1 MILKKEEIMLD
12 RNKEAEEIKVIRY
25 EDFGAIGDGVAD
37 DGAAI
42 RVAHEAANLSGLKV
56 MGTAGRSYRIGIV
69 ESPIIVR
76 TETDW
81 NGARIIFDDSVVAD
95 DSGYRGIWVFQVTS
109 DNPENGKEIIPDS
122 GFSLK
127 KGQTNINFPIGKACM
142 IKLENSNRM
151 IYLRYGPNASKGTV
165 QSEVILVDA
174 DGNVDP
180 STPIQYDYDSVTK
193 MVVYT
198 IDDAPISVGNAKIEI
213 HVYDPKKHKPDYENY
228 YCYYK
233 RGIYVVRSNVTLHDI
248 DHRIIGED
256 MTISID
262 RNGDGIIDMYG
273 ADKSYGVPYAGNFCF
288 DYCYNSR
295 LIDSTVQGHQA
306 YSFFQGV
313 TKDKPGN
320 IRNEMGSY
328 TLTLHYAIGIS
339 LINMKQ
345 RENRDTGEVI
355 TNRVMYH
362 GVMASNYCRNMLVD
376 SCYFDRFDSHQ
387 GLHNATIRNSTIGF
401 GIHVIG
407 GGRLYI
413 ENTTRLSGYFISL
426 RNDFNSIFDGDIV
439 VRNCTAGKEIESF
452 ILSSWREFYNGL
464 DNVMIRSIDVDGLK
478 IMGESLTIFNA
489 NNATRDALISKI
501 NPLFIPESVRLR
513 NVYLVTSEGER
524 AYKPRISC
532 HDDVFATIKIDY

>member
-1 MILKKEEIMLD
+1 MKCCDGVKEI
-12 RNKEAEEIKVIRY
+12 NAVIKY
-25 EDFGAIGDGVAD
+25 EDFGAVGDGIAD
-37 DGAAI
+37 DSAAI
-42 RVAHEAANLSGLKV
+42 RAAHEEANLYGLKV
-56 MGTAGRSYRIGIV
+56 EGTAGKSYRIGIV
-69 ESPIIVR
+69 ESPILIK
-76 TETDW
+76 TDTDW
-81 NGARIIFDDSVVAD
+81 CGASIILDDSVVAD
-95 DSGYRGIWVFQVTS
+95 DSGYRGIWVFQIAS
-109 DNPENGKEIIPDS
+109 DNPQNGRVITPDA

-127 KGQTNINFPIGKACM
+127 KGQTNINYPIGRACM
-142 IKLENSNRM
+142 IKLENSNKM

-165 QSEVILVDA
+165 QGEVILVDA
-174 DGNVDP
+174 EGNVDP

-198 IDDAPISVGNAKIEI
+198 IDDAPISVGNAKIKI

-248 DHRIIGED
+248 DHFIVGED
-256 MTISID
+256 MTVEID

-295 LIDSTVQGHQA
+295 LIDSTIQGHQA

-339 LINMKQ
+339 FINMKQ

-362 GVMASNYCRNMLVD
+362 GVMSSNYCRNILVD

-439 VRNCTAGKEIESF
+439 VRNCTAGKDIKSF
-452 ILSSWREFYNGL
+452 VLSNWREFYNGL

-489 NNATRDALISKI
+489 NNATHDALINKI
-501 NPLFIPESVRLR
+501 NPLFIPESLRLR
-513 NVYLVTSEGER
+513 NVYLVTPEGER
-524 AYKPRISC
+524 AYKPKTSC
-532 HDDVFATIKIDY
+532 FDDAFAKIAVDYEG